1 MGGYGT
7 GERSTRIARNEPA
20 PKNVA
25 RRPATTRLMKLW
37 ALLVPNSHVT
47 CEDEPAASP
56 MQLSVKYRATKII
69 LRKPPKW
76 TCGILKFP
84 AAARYVQVSMVMV
97 MVVEPLQIV
106 NLPGPFLCSSPLEYS
121 APSTE
126 VLRISINPGP
136 F

>member
-7 GERSTRIARNEPA
+7 TAQESALLASQGMSQRLKMLRGQ
-20 PKNVA
+20 
-25 RRPATTRLMKLW
+25 RPATTRLMKLW

-69 LRKPPKW
+69 LRKPLRW

-84 AAARYVQVSMVMV
+84 AAARY
-97 MVVEPLQIV
+97 IY
-106 NLPGPFLCSSPLEYS
+106 EYQW
-121 APSTE
+121 
-126 VLRISINPGP
+126 
-136 F
+136 